1 MIGYKKPAFLLLN
14 SINTDWQY
22 TIFLH
27 QSETV
32 PFDTLLPVLWI
43 AAVVAIVAVLPV
55 TWQVC
60 GNGFFSS

>member
-1 MIGYKKPAFLLLN
+1 MLSPSEFHQYRL
-14 SINTDWQY
+14 WQY
-22 TIFLH
+22 SIFLH

-55 TWQVC
+55 TQKH
-60 GNGFFSS
+60 